1 MTKIRKIA
9 FIYLTPR
16 SGEYQ
21 ITDDMGYGIQR
32 RPQLGFQ
39 YLCAVLEKID
49 VKTDILDQSVYFFN
63 LEWLLKK
70 VAEYDVVGF
79 YCSDCQEGKVKFY
92 CQKVKDKYNTPILVG
107 GPSTLGNSTFLDFG
121 CDLVVHGEGERTI
134 QQIVEYYNGERK
146 IEDVKGI
153 SYKKDNKII
162 EAPPQ
167 ELIANLDQLPFP
179 DRSKVDLKF
188 YYDYLLFGMR
198 TPYITMIASR
208 GCLHRCSYCTS
219 CKIWGYRYRRRSV
232 DNVLSE
238 IDEMIKRYAVK
249 YISFQDDIFG
259 ITNDWIEE
267 FCNKLISRSY
277 KIRWMVII
285 HPFSIRK
292 DTERI
297 LRLMKKA
304 GCNTLSFGLQSAHPA
319 ILKNIF
325 RHPEEP
331 DQLKRIIKIAN
342 KLGFVTAVSY
352 IFGLPGDTRETIQ
365 TTIDYSLNCGSLL
378 ANYYNLSVL
387 RGSEIAIEY
396 KDKKICEVPEEEVIK
411 LAVTASRKFYSRPAA
426 LFKISYFII
435 KNPRWLG
442 RVLIKGLPSVLAK
455 IGFIR
460 AKNKGY

>member
-1 MTKIRKIA
+1 MITIRKIV
-9 FIYLTPR
+9 FIYLTPI

-21 ITDDMGYGIQR
+21 ITDDMGYNVQR

-39 YLCAVLEKID
+39 YLCAVLERIN
-49 VKTDILDQSVYFFN
+49 VKTDIFDQSVSFFN
-63 LEWLLKK
+63 LDWLLKK
-70 VAEYDVVGF
+70 IEEYDAVGF
-79 YCSDCQEGKVKFY
+79 YCSDCQEEKVKFY
-92 CQKVKDKYNTPILVG
+92 CQKIKDKYQVPILVG

-121 CDLVVHGEGERTI
+121 CDFVVHGEGEMTI

-146 IEDVKGI
+146 IEDVKGV
-153 SYKKDNKII
+153 SYKKDDKII

-167 ELIANLDQLPFP
+167 ELIEDLDQLPFP
-179 DRSKVDLKF
+179 DRSKVDINS

-219 CKIWGYRYRRRSV
+219 CKIWRYQYRRRSA
-232 DNVLSE
+232 DNVLLE
-238 IDEMIKRYAVK
+238 IDEMIEK
-249 YISFQDDIFG
+249 YNIKFISFQDDIFG
-259 ITNDWIEE
+259 GTNNWIEE
-267 FCNKLISRSY
+267 FCNKLISQPY

-297 LRLMKKA
+297 LRLMKRA
-304 GCNTLSFGLQSAHPA
+304 GCNTLSFGIQSAHPE
-319 ILKNIF
+319 ILKNIL
-325 RHPEEP
+325 RHPDEP
-331 DQLKRIIKIAN
+331 EQLKKIIKIAN
-342 KLGFVTAVSY
+342 RLGFVTAASY

-387 RGSEIAIEY
+387 RGSEIAIKY
-396 KDKKICEVPEEEVIK
+396 KDKKICELPEEEIIK
-411 LAVTASRKFYSRPAA
+411 LAVTASKKFYSRPAA
-426 LFKISYFII
+426 LFKIGYFIM

-455 IGFIR
+455 IGFMR
-460 AKNKGY
+460 AKNKY

>member
-1 MTKIRKIA
+1 MIKIRKIA
-9 FIYLTPR
+9 FIYLTPA

-21 ITDDMGYGIQR
+21 ITDDIGYGIQR

-39 YLCAVLEKID
+39 YLCAVLEKIN
-49 VKTDILDQSVYFFN
+49 VKTDIFDQSVSFFN
-63 LEWLLKK
+63 LDWLLKK
-70 VAEYDVVGF
+70 VEEYDAVGF
-79 YCSDCQEGKVKFY
+79 YCSDCQEEKVKFY
-92 CQKVKDKYNTPILVG
+92 CQKIKDKYSGLILVG
-107 GPSTLGNSTFLDFG
+107 GPSTLINSAFLDYG
-121 CDLVVHGEGERTI
+121 CDIVVHGEGETTI
-134 QQIVEYYNGERK
+134 QQIVEYYNGARP

-179 DRSKVDLKF
+179 DRSKVDIRS

-198 TPYITMIASR
+198 IPYATMITSR
-208 GCLHRCSYCTS
+208 GCLNRCSYCTS
-219 CKIWGYRYRRRSV
+219 CKIWGYRYRRRSAN
-232 DNVLSE
+232 NVLLE
-238 IDEMIKRYAVK
+238 IDEIVKRYNIK
-249 YISFQDDIFG
+249 FISFQDDIFG

-267 FCNKLISRSY
+267 FCNKLIGKPYR
-277 KIRWMVII
+277 IRWMVII

-304 GCNTLSFGLQSAHPA
+304 GCGTLSFGIQSAHPE
-319 ILKNIF
+319 ILKNVF
-325 RHPEEP
+325 RHPDEP
-331 DQLKRIIKIAN
+331 NQLKRIIKIAN
-342 KLGFVTAVSY
+342 KLGFVTAASY

-387 RGSEIAIEY
+387 RGSEIAIKY
-396 KDKKICEVPEEEVIK
+396 KDKKICKLPEEEVIK
-411 LAVTASRKFYSRPAA
+411 LAVGASKKFYSRPKAI
-426 LFKISYFII
+426 FKIGYFIV

-442 RVLIKGLPSVLAK
+442 RVLIKGLPSLLAK

-460 AKNKGY
+460 IKDKNQ